1 MAAAPAALRN
11 ISDTALWAAH
21 FRAQESLRPDRLFC
35 DPYAEKLGAQLG
47 AEIART
53 LPEGEKHAWDWVTRT
68 YLFDQMIRKEI
79 AEGTD
84 LIVNCAAG
92 LDARPYR
99 MQLPSTLQWIEAD
112 LPDILEYKA
121 ERLAGDKPAC
131 QLERVAVN
139 LADLEARRRFL
150 ASVVSRGKRGVVLTE
165 GLVIY
170 LTAEEVAAFARDL
183 CGAACFERWILDLHS
198 PRLLKMMQRRTG
210 KALEK
215 VGASFQF
222 GPAEGPSFFAPLGWK
237 LIQIEGLLDTAARFG
252 RPPFIARL
260 FAKLFDTRNWHGKR
274 PWSGI
279 CLFQKA
285 PPSGSERENRS

>member
-1 MAAAPAALRN
+1 
-11 ISDTALWAAH
+11 
-21 FRAQESLRPDRLFC
+21 
-35 DPYAEKLGAQLG
+35 
-47 AEIART
+47 
-53 LPEGEKHAWDWVTRT
+53 
-68 YLFDQMIRKEI
+68 
-79 AEGTD
+79 
-84 LIVNCAAG
+84 
-92 LDARPYR
+92 

-112 LPDILEYKA
+112 LPDILAYKA

-279 CLFQKA
+279 CLFQKT